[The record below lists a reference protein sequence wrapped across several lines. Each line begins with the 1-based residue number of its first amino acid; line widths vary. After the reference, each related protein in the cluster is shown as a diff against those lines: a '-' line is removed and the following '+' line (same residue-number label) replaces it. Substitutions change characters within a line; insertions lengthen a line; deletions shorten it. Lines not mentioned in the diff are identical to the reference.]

1 MFADSPAACG
11 LPQQLYLAPPQLQCS
26 SAVWHSLACLNHR
39 FHVLHH
45 PTCACH
51 ALQAKRVT
59 KGIWNTTTRTLLSLY
74 WAQLL
79 YHSFWVAIEVGVR

>member
-1 MFADSPAACG
+1 MSYTNNTVP
-11 LPQQLYLAPPQLQCS
+11 
-26 SAVWHSLACLNHR
+26 
-39 FHVLHH
+39 
-45 PTCACH
+45 CH

>member
-1 MFADSPAACG
+1 MLLSSLALPG
-11 LPQQLYLAPPQLQCS
+11 LPEPPHTAS
-26 SAVWHSLACLNHR
+26 MSYTTNTV
-39 FHVLHH
+39 
-45 PTCACH
+45 PCH